1 MRNLDDELKKVL
13 PRVEPPA
20 GFAERVLR
28 RTKGQGPVDDVDH
41 VDPVRPFELVTAPPR
56 PVAQR
61 PASPWY
67 RLAAAAALIAAF
79 GGGAMEYRAVQKERA
94 ERMAGEAA
102 GVKVV
107 QALQIAGSKLQ
118 IVQAKINQLHEQ
130 PEKKSNQ

>member
-28 RTKGQGPVDDVDH
+28 RTRGHVPVD
-41 VDPVRPFELVTAPPR
+41 PPRPFELVTAPPR
-56 PVAQR
+56 PVAPR

-94 ERMAGEAA
+94 ERIAGEAA
-102 GVKVV
+102 GEKVV